1 MNHKARYEYEVIHLS
16 AKSMLR
22 GSKTAEGYKEEIN
35 QLASQGWRLINIVH
49 ESVGGGLAGIFAFF
63 ERPIK

>member
-1 MNHKARYEYEVIHLS
+1 MNHEAKYEYEVIHLRE
-16 AKSMLR
+16 KSILR

-35 QLASQGWRLINIVH
+35 QLASQGWRLINTVH
-49 ESVGGGLAGIFAFF
+49 DSGLAGIFAFF